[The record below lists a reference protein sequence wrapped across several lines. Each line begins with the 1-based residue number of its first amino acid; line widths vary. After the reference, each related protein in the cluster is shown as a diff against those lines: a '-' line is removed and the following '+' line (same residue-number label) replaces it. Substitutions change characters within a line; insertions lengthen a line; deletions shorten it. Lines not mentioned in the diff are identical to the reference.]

1 MTSMLAMVEM
11 KGCIL
16 NFAVKKPAMVVKM
29 VHSTIQTTRAQKNA
43 GHHRQAGKVKDMTKY
58 RAGVDALV
66 HDDGGGRH
74 AHTNHTADG
83 QVGAGQQD
91 QAGHAESQEH
101 SGRGLLKDVQH
112 VVHRQQLSVLDDG
125 GDDTKG
131 DEDDNDGKIQA
142 VFQEEVPLIES
153 VLIVLPLLGHGLA
166 EGELGHAE
174 HVDQVILV
182 IERSVLPI
190 LDLLEVL
197 GQGHLGVEETVFV
210 NVLLVL
216 DFVLVSELG

>member
-1 MTSMLAMVEM
+1 MH
-11 KGCIL
+11 L

-29 VHSTIQTTRAQKNA
+29 VHSTIQNHQSQKNA

-142 VFQEEVPLIES
+142 AFFRKKS
-153 VLIVLPLLGHGLA
+153 RLLKVYL
-166 EGELGHAE
+166 
-174 HVDQVILV
+174 
-182 IERSVLPI
+182 
-190 LDLLEVL
+190 
-197 GQGHLGVEETVFV
+197 
-210 NVLLVL
+210 
-216 DFVLVSELG
+216 